1 MLRARLARLHARRLS
16 RASQPTLE
24 YLNVYRD
31 TMADLQA
38 LETAEPETVAAFF
51 AAAVLPL
58 RRAYAWAVPSHEAL
72 SAIAEASPR
81 GVVEIGAGTGYWA
94 SELRCRGVS
103 VAAYDIAPVHLDLHN
118 GYHHLGDGGNAL
130 PWFDVQ
136 AGGAEAA
143 AAHSERTLLLC
154 WPPKESEPGAFAEVA
169 TLAVDC
175 LEQYGGDTVC
185 FVGGLPSASPDG
197 IECAGPRFEAKLR
210 DEYTLEREIALPSW
224 PPVSDSLGIWRRAAA
239 VDASAAPPPDSEEPA
254 ADDDERRRL
263 RGRARDEA
271 LASLRSDFDSAWLRQ
286 LWSSWARG
294 RLAGTP
300 APALTDAEEGFLA
313 RCLARG
319 PGSRR
324 LAHQLASNFRT

>member
-31 TMADLQA
+31 TMADLEA
-38 LETAEPETVAAFF
+38 LDSAEPETVAAFF

-72 SAIAEASPR
+72 GAIAEASPR

-94 SELRCRGVS
+94 YELRDRGVS
-103 VAAYDIAPVHLDLHN
+103 VEAYDIAPVHLDLHN

-154 WPPKESEPGAFAEVA
+154 WPPGGDSMAEE
-169 TLAVDC
+169 C
-175 LEQYGGDTVC
+175 LDAYKGDTVVY
-185 FVGGLPSASPDG
+185 VG
-197 IECAGPRFEAKLR
+197 
-210 DEYTLEREIALPSW
+210 EREEQIALP
-224 PPVSDSLGIWRRAAA
+224 LGATRECG
-239 VDASAAPPPDSEEPA
+239 ASA
-254 ADDDERRRL
+254 
-263 RGRARDEA
+263 
-271 LASLRSDFDSAWLRQ
+271 
-286 LWSSWARG
+286 
-294 RLAGTP
+294 
-300 APALTDAEEGFLA
+300 
-313 RCLARG
+313 
-319 PGSRR
+319 SRR
-324 LAHQLASNFRT
+324 FQEMLAEHFQLSRTIAIPTWGYNCDDLTIWTRRDATPPCVTHGHADVHVCKL

>member
-1 MLRARLARLHARRLS
+1 MHARRLS
-16 RASQPTLE
+16 HAPTQPLE

-38 LETAEPETVAAFF
+38 LDSAEPETVAAFF

-72 SAIAEASPR
+72 GAIAEASPR

-94 SELRCRGVS
+94 SELRDRGVN

-143 AAHSERTLLLC
+143 AAHPERTLLLC

-224 PPVSDSLGIWRRAAA
+224 PPVSDSLGIWRPPPRRRVRRAAA
-239 VDASAAPPPDSEEPA
+239 GFRGGAGG
-254 ADDDERRRL
+254 RRR
-263 RGRARDEA
+263 RAATAARARARRGARFAA
-271 LASLRSDFDSAWLRQ
+271 LRF
-286 LWSSWARG
+286 
-294 RLAGTP
+294 
-300 APALTDAEEGFLA
+300 
-313 RCLARG
+313 
-319 PGSRR
+319 
-324 LAHQLASNFRT
+324 